1 MIFNIIT
8 FSLFWIAYRY
18 NTLYVNKFRF
28 DTGGLLFPKAV
39 NQLFTGIY
47 VMEISLIGLFLTVE
61 NEKKK
66 NLVCLPQAIIVVVL
80 LVLTVGFHIM
90 LNYTF
95 SPLFRYMPITLEDDA
110 VARDEEFERAQSKK
124 WLLATDE
131 QPEEDIE
138 DALERREQS
147 EQKQEAEAEAIEL
160 EEISKRRRSKH
171 LGTDSGQQPSTNDP
185 LPQSST
191 TWADRARRRRTTLQ
205 ANLQKPTTDF
215 FNMRSAKQHGAK
227 HKRHPHDSRRTTDI
241 ETGGQP
247 AIGDALF
254 GTFSDE
260 IEDLT
265 IEERDM
271 LVRRAFQHE
280 ALRSRRPVIWIPR
293 DDLGISD
300 DEIKRTN
307 AFSDKIWIS
316 NEYTGLDSKA
326 RVIFRRAPPDFSEV
340 DLIEL

>member
-1 MIFNIIT
+1 
-8 FSLFWIAYRY
+8 
-18 NTLYVNKFRF
+18 
-28 DTGGLLFPKAV
+28 
-39 NQLFTGIY
+39 
-47 VMEISLIGLFLTVE
+47 
-61 NEKKK
+61 
-66 NLVCLPQAIIVVVL
+66 
-80 LVLTVGFHIM
+80 M

-124 WLLATDE
+124 WLLADDA

-138 DALERREQS
+138 ESLERREQN
-147 EQKQEAEAEAIEL
+147 EQKQEAEAEAMEL
-160 EEISKRRRSKH
+160 KDISKRRHSKH
-171 LGTDSGQQPSTNDP
+171 LDVDSSQQSSTPGTPSK
-185 LPQSST
+185 ST

-205 ANLQKPTTDF
+205 ANVKNPTADF
-215 FNMRSAKQHGAK
+215 FNLRSTKHGAK
-227 HKRHPHDSRRTTDI
+227 HRDAGAKHTRHTHDSRRTTDV
-241 ETGGQP
+241 ESGGQP

-254 GTFSDE
+254 GNFSDE

-265 IEERDM
+265 PEERDM

-300 DEIKRTN
+300 DEIRRTN
-307 AFSDKIWIS
+307 AFSEKIWIS